1 MSKGNKMKLA
11 IYIDT
16 DNKNDIS
23 DLSALCKAI
32 NSDKTSSED
41 LERYI
46 QKVVNETVGV
56 KK

>member
-1 MSKGNKMKLA
+1 MKLA

-23 DLSALCKAI
+23 DLAALCKAI

-41 LERYI
+41 LKRYI

>member
-1 MSKGNKMKLA
+1 MKLA

-23 DLSALCKAI
+23 DLAALSKAI

-41 LERYI
+41 LKRYI
-46 QKVVNETVGV
+46 QKVVNEAMGV